1 LNTVDHP
8 NVQTLEHDLV
18 PAAAAGDRDARRE
31 LFERFRGPA
40 YQVALRVTG
49 RHEDALD
56 VVQDSF
62 IKAFEALASFQRDA
76 SFKTWLLRIVSN
88 RALDVLRARKVRLAA
103 SLDLD
108 DDDGSSPPPV
118 HRAEPGPGARI
129 ENAELAG
136 RLANAVESLPP
147 DQRAVFALYATGE
160 LTYGEIAKTLGVPIG
175 TVMSRLYHARLRLKE
190 RLEDLETPA

>member
-1 LNTVDHP
+1 MDHP

-40 YQVALRVTG
+40 YLVALRVTG

-108 DDDGSSPPPV
+108 DDASSPPPV
-118 HRAEPGPGARI
+118 LRAEPVPGARI
-129 ENAELAG
+129 ENAELAE

-147 DQRAVFALYATGE
+147 DQRAVFALFATGE
-160 LTYGEIAKTLGVPIG
+160 LTYGEIAESLGVPIG

-190 RLEDLETPA
+190 RLKDLETPA